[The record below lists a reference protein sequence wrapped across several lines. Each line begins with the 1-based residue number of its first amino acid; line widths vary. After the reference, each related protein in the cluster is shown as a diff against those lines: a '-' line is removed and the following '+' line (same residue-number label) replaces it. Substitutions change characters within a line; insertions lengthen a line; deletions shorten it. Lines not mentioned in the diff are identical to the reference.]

1 MFSDLQREV
10 RKRTFASMA
19 LSVAMHVAVLAIA
32 LHRPAP
38 VFVRP
43 SSVRAGQQGASATP
57 VYFSQTGV
65 DSVSKEIQGARIAAL
80 QYLRNKKHTKH
91 DFVGKNRTSP
101 VAAQEDHANQ
111 ARSAGSPNGS
121 LWEGSTTG
129 FEIKPALPVVGP
141 QPRVY
146 TPKLPQGY
154 EGDVIVEI
162 TIDEFGNITDKILLR
177 GLGNGLDEEAISAL
191 QNWRFRP
198 ATRDGIA
205 IPSKQDVYF
214 HFVGIRS

>member
-1 MFSDLQREV
+1 MP
-10 RKRTFASMA
+10 
-19 LSVAMHVAVLAIA
+19 I
-32 LHRPAP
+32 
-38 VFVRP
+38 
-43 SSVRAGQQGASATP
+43 
-57 VYFSQTGV
+57 
-65 DSVSKEIQGARIAAL
+65 
-80 QYLRNKKHTKH
+80 
-91 DFVGKNRTSP
+91 
-101 VAAQEDHANQ
+101 
-111 ARSAGSPNGS
+111 
-121 LWEGSTTG
+121 
-129 FEIKPALPVVGP
+129 VGP

-177 GLGNGLDEEAISAL
+177 GLGSGLDEEAISAL

>member
-1 MFSDLQREV
+1 MFSDLQGEG
-10 RKRTFASMA
+10 RKRTFVSMT
-19 LSVAMHVAVLAIA
+19 LSVAMHGAVLAIA
-32 LHRPAP
+32 LYRPAP

-43 SSVRAGQQGASATP
+43 TSVRAGQHGTSLTP
-57 VYFSQTGV
+57 VYFSRAGV
-65 DSVSKEIQGARIAAL
+65 DSVSEGKVIRDQRKAAL
-80 QYLRNKKHTKH
+80 QYLSKKHAKH
-91 DFVGKNRTSP
+91 DFVRKDQTSL
-101 VAAQEDHANQ
+101 VAAGKANQ

-121 LWEGSTTG
+121 LWDGSTTG
-129 FEIKPALPVVGP
+129 FEVKPALPIVGP

-177 GLGNGLDEEAISAL
+177 GLGGGLDEEAISAL